1 MFQTILAYVLIASFF
16 AIEIFM
22 RQGTSA
28 KSLEATDSDKGSTR
42 LIGAS
47 FGVAIVL
54 PPLLDLIHMSQ
65 IASPIV
71 SWLGL
76 VMMLLGL
83 GLRVWSMRILGAYY
97 SRTLRVTD
105 AQIIVTQGQYY
116 VIRHPGYLGTLLVWV
131 GSGLALANWIAAV
144 VVAVLMLGVYSY
156 RIRSEEAMLLST
168 FGERYQQ
175 YRQQTWKLL
184 PFLY

>member
-1 MFQTILAYVLIASFF
+1 MFQTILAYVLIAGFF

-28 KSLEATDSDKGSTR
+28 RSLETTDSDKGSTR

-54 PPLLDLIHMSQ
+54 PPLLDLLQVGQ
-65 IASPIV
+65 IASPLI
-71 SWLGL
+71 SRLGL
-76 VMMLLGL
+76 VIMLLGL
-83 GLRVWSMRILGAYY
+83 GLRVWSMRVLGAYY
-97 SRTLRVTD
+97 SRTLRIAD
-105 AQIIVTQGQYY
+105 KQSIVTQGPYH
-116 VIRHPGYLGTLLVWV
+116 VIRHPGYLATLLVWI
-131 GSGLALANWIAAV
+131 GSGLALANWIATV
-144 VVAVLMLGVYSY
+144 IVALLMLGVYSY
-156 RIRSEEAMLLST
+156 RIRSEEAMLLTT

-175 YRQQTWKLL
+175 YRQQTWRLL

>member
-1 MFQTILAYVLIASFF
+1 MFQVVLAYVLIAGFF

-28 KSLEATDSDKGSTR
+28 KSLEVTDSDKGSTI

-54 PPLLDLIHMSQ
+54 PPLLNALHVGQ
-65 IASPIV
+65 TTTAIV
-71 SWLGL
+71 GWLGL
-76 VMMLLGL
+76 VIMLLGL
-83 GLRVWSMRILGAYY
+83 GLRVWSMRVLGAYY
-97 SRTLRVTD
+97 SRMLRVTD
-105 AQIIVTQGQYY
+105 AQTIVTQGPYH
-116 VIRHPGYLGTLLVWV
+116 VIRHPGYLGTMLVWI

-144 VVAVLMLGVYSY
+144 LIALLMFGIYCY
-156 RIRSEEAMLLST
+156 RIHSEEAMLLAT
-168 FGERYQQ
+168 FGDRYQQ
-175 YRQQTWKLL
+175 YCQQTWKLL